1 MLEENNSVWQK
12 EKYIILNVTNTKWTS
27 LPNWLQIFNIMLQ
40 LKELQ
45 FKISRLSKKDIR
57 FNREY
62 IYIYITCVMLIV
74 SYFFVKVILDQLC
87 KYIPIF

>member
-62 IYIYITCVMLIV
+62 IYIYYMCNAHCKL
-74 SYFFVKVILDQLC
+74 FLC
-87 KYIPIF
+87 